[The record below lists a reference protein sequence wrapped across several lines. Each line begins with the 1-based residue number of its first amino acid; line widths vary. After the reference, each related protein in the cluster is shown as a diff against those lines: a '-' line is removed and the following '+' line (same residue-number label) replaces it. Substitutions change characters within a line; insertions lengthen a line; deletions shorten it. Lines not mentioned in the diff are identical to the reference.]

1 MAIVSAGHAN
11 PFGHPAPEVVRRYQD
26 AGALVLE
33 TGREGAV
40 MVETDGRQVLVRTQT
55 GRRFRYQ
62 VGRPRCEHTS
72 SP

>member
-1 MAIVSAGHAN
+1 MASGHAN

-40 MVETDGRQVLVRTQT
+40 MVETDGRQVRVRTEA

-62 VGRPRCEHTS
+62 VGRRPCEPR
-72 SP
+72 PG